1 MVEVEGL
8 VATKLAG
15 LASQCVT
22 LADFGK
28 ATQMTE
34 LKLEEMANLVNGK
47 RLNLTISVEHEK

>member
-1 MVEVEGL
+1 M
-8 VATKLAG
+8 ATRLAG

-34 LKLEEMANLVNGK
+34 LKVEEMAHLVNGK
-47 RLNLTISVEHEK
+47 HLNLTISVEHEK

>member
-1 MVEVEGL
+1 M
-8 VATKLAG
+8 ATRLAG

-34 LKLEEMANLVNGK
+34 LKVEEMAHLVNGK
-47 RLNLTISVEHEK
+47 HLNLTMSVEHEK